1 MADITKCKGVGC
13 PVKEDCY
20 RYTAEADIY
29 QAYFLYAPYDKEKK
43 KCDYYW
49 GNNSQSIFE
58 QIEDI
63 IQ

>member
-1 MADITKCKGVGC
+1 MADITKCKGLGC

-20 RYTAEADIY
+20 RYTAKADKY
-29 QAYFLYAPYDKEKK
+29 QSYFTDSPYDKENK

-49 GNNSQSIFE
+49 GKNSQSIFE